1 MFPRLTQPLFR
12 LASFVL
18 LIAGLSGCKR
28 ASSGMM
34 QGYAEGEFV
43 YVSSPL
49 PGKLTKLHVTRGAQV
64 KKDDPLFELE
74 NVVETTV
81 RDEAEHRLAQAQAT
95 LEDARKG
102 RRPSEMESLEA
113 QLKQAR
119 EAAALSAS
127 ELKRQENLAG
137 TGAVSEDTTD
147 QTRALNR
154 QNLQRIEQAEA
165 DLKTARLGLRSDAVT
180 ALEFEVKARN
190 EALAKAEW
198 DLSQKQQKAPQAGL
212 VHDTLYREGEFVA
225 AARPVVVLL
234 PPTNMKVRVFV
245 PEDRVSTLKRGDA
258 AKVHVDGLAEAITG
272 KVSFISPQAE
282 YTPPVIYSQENRSK
296 LVFMVE
302 LRFDDAVAAKLQ
314 PGLPVDVE
322 FPR

>member
-1 MFPRLTQPLFR
+1 
-12 LASFVL
+12 
-18 LIAGLSGCKR
+18 
-28 ASSGMM
+28 MM

>member
-1 MFPRLTQPLFR
+1 
-12 LASFVL
+12 
-18 LIAGLSGCKR
+18 
-28 ASSGMM
+28 MM

-49 PGKLTKLHVTRGAQV
+49 PGKLTKLHVERGAQV

-74 NVVETTV
+74 SVVETTA

-198 DLSQKQQKAPQAGL
+198 DLSQKQQKAPQTGL

-225 AARPVVVLL
+225 TARPVVVLL
-234 PPTNMKVRVFV
+234 PPANMKVRVFV

>member
-1 MFPRLTQPLFR
+1 
-12 LASFVL
+12 
-18 LIAGLSGCKR
+18 
-28 ASSGMM
+28 M

-49 PGKLTKLHVTRGAQV
+49 PGKLTKLHVQRGAQAQ
-64 KKDDPLFELE
+64 KDDMLFELE
-74 NVVETTV
+74 CVAETTA
-81 RDEAEHRLAQAQAT
+81 RDEAQHRLAQAKAT
-95 LEDARKG
+95 LEDAKKG
-102 RRPSEMESLEA
+102 RRPTEMESLNA
-113 QLKQAR
+113 QLKQAQ
-119 EAAALSAS
+119 EAMSFSLS
-127 ELKRQENLAG
+127 EQVRQEMLRK
-137 TGAVSEDTTD
+137 TGAVAVESID
-147 QTRALNR
+147 RARSMFTQDKERVAQL
-154 QNLQRIEQAEA
+154 EA
-165 DLKTARLGLRSDAVT
+165 DIKTAELGLRSDAVA
-180 ALEFEVKARN
+180 ALEFEVKARS

-198 DLSQKQQKAPQAGL
+198 DLAQKQQQAPQAGL

-234 PPTNMKVRVFV
+234 PPANMKVRVFV

-272 KVSFISPQAE
+272 RVSFISPQAE

-302 LRFDDAVAAKLQ
+302 LRFEDADAVKLH
-314 PGLPVDVE
+314 PGQPVDVE